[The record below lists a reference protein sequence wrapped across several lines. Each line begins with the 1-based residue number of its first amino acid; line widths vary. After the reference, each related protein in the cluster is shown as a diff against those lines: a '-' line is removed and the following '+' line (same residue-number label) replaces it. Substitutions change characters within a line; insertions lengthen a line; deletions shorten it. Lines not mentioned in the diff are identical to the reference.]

1 MSTQDRKLFDLLDG
15 FEMTKSE
22 YDWLERRFENMTA
35 KESMLFR
42 DRKSTRLNSSHPS
55 SSRMPSSA

>member
-22 YDWLERRFENMTA
+22 YERQLCPA
-35 KESMLFR
+35 G
-42 DRKSTRLNSSHPS
+42 
-55 SSRMPSSA
+55 